1 MKKIILTGEKKFY
14 KANLHCHSVISD
26 GAKTPEELKNMY
38 MRQGYSIIAYTDH
51 DVLLSHNELSDDDF
65 LALNGYEM
73 EIEEEKV
80 APVYLR
86 ACYLCLIALRPDNLK
101 QVCYHRTKYL
111 YVNSP
116 KYRHL
121 IQYDN
126 TKPDFERYYSPECIN
141 EVIKEGRTNGFFVTY
156 NHPQWSLES
165 LNEYGKYHGMNAMEI
180 CNYSSVREGFD
191 DYNEKEYDDM
201 LRGGERIYCIAGDD
215 NHNDM
220 EPDDADSFGAFTVIN
235 SENLNYCT
243 VTDALINGSFYASQ
257 EPEIYELWYENG
269 RIGVQCSEC
278 RSIILRTGSR
288 RCGAVYGDGRPLT
301 SAVFDVLDT
310 DIYVRLTITDSL
322 GKHANT
328 NAYFIDDLNMKKTSA
343 EEI

>member
-1 MKKIILTGEKKFY
+1 MKKIILTGEKRFY

-51 DVLLSHNELSDDDF
+51 DVLLSHNELSDDNF

-86 ACYLCLIALRPDNLK
+86 ACHLCLIALRPDNLK

-141 EVIKEGRTNGFFVTY
+141 EV
-156 NHPQWSLES
+156 
-165 LNEYGKYHGMNAMEI
+165 GMQAVI
-180 CNYSSVREGFD
+180 GT
-191 DYNEKEYDDM
+191 EKED
-201 LRGGERIYCIAGDD
+201 
-215 NHNDM
+215 
-220 EPDDADSFGAFTVIN
+220 
-235 SENLNYCT
+235 
-243 VTDALINGSFYASQ
+243 GSFSVDFYHD
-257 EPEIYELWYENG
+257 I
-269 RIGVQCSEC
+269 
-278 RSIILRTGSR
+278 IILDDETPDEVMTSDGYGMTNMNFDGTLLTP
-288 RCGAVYGDGRPLT
+288 CCYAV
-301 SAVFDVLDT
+301 A
-310 DIYVRLTITDSL
+310 
-322 GKHANT
+322 
-328 NAYFIDDLNMKKTSA
+328 KK
-343 EEI
+343 EYKEMIQIGE